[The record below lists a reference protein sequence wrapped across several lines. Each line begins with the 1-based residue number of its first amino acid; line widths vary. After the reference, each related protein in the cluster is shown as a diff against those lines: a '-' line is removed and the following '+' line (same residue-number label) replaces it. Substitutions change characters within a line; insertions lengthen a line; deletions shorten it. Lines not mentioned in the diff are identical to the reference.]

1 MNNTLFSFPKPE
13 NEPVLGYAP
22 GSPERK
28 KIREA
33 LNEVYNWKNFEICPI
48 IGGKKIKTKETG
60 TIVMPTENKHV
71 LAKYYKV
78 TEKEVK
84 MAIDAAMK
92 AHEEWANTPW
102 IERASVMLKI
112 ATLIS
117 GKYRWLINAATMLGQ
132 GKTTMQAE
140 IDSACELVDFLRY
153 NAYYASQI
161 YSDQP
166 CSDKGT
172 LNYMTYRPLEG
183 FVFAITPFN
192 FTSIASNLCLSP
204 VLMGNTCIWKPST
217 TAMLSNYILMDIY
230 KEAGLPDGV
239 VNFLPGSGS
248 LIGKVAFANENL
260 AGVHFTGGTKTF
272 NGFWKSIGDNIANY
286 RTYPKIVGE
295 TGGKD
300 FIFAHSSANA
310 AQVATAIVRGAFEF
324 QGQKCS
330 AASRAY
336 VPKSMWPEVKE
347 IVGKMLAEI
356 KVGDVRD
363 FSAFVNAV
371 IDEAS
376 FDNCM
381 NYINHAKKSEDAEI
395 VFGGEGDKSV
405 GWFIQPTVILAK
417 KPDYKSMCEEI
428 FGPIITIYVYDDK
441 DYEKTLHLCDETSPY
456 ALTGAIFATDRK
468 ALRTGADILK
478 YAAGNI
484 YYNDKPTGAVVGQQ
498 PFGGARASGTN
509 DKAGSYLNLIRW
521 TSPQAIKETFDPASN
536 YSYPFVSNED
546 NPYVVEKAVKDVA
559 KAADKAV
566 AKAKATVKAA
576 AKTVKAAAK
585 KPAAKKN

>member
-1 MNNTLFSFPKPE
+1 MNNSIFVFPKPA

-28 KIREA
+28 EIRKA
-33 LNEVYNWKNFEICPI
+33 LNELYNKVTEIPAI
-48 IGGKKIKTKETG
+48 IGGKEVKTRQMGE
-60 TIVMPTENKHV
+60 IVMPTENGHV
-71 LAKYYKV
+71 LARYHKV
-78 TEKEVK
+78 GEKEVRA
-84 MAIDAAMK
+84 AIAAALK
-92 AHEEWANTPW
+92 AQREWADTPW
-102 IERASVMLKI
+102 IDRASVMLKI

-117 GKYRWLINAATMLGQ
+117 GKYRYLINAATMLGQ

-153 NAYYASQI
+153 NTFYASQI

-172 LNYMTYRPLEG
+172 LNYVTYRPLEG

-204 VLMGNTCIWKPST
+204 VLMGNVCIWKPST
-217 TAMLSNYILMDIY
+217 TAMLSNYLLMKIY

-239 VNFLPGSGS
+239 VNFLPGSGA
-248 LIGKVAFANENL
+248 LIGDVAFADPNL

-272 NGFWKSIGDNIANY
+272 NGFWKKIGQNIDHY

-300 FIFAHSSANA
+300 FIFVHPSADRN
-310 AQVATAIVRGAFEF
+310 QVATAIVRGAFEF

-336 VPKSMWPEVKE
+336 IPASLWPGVKRT
-347 IVGKMLAEI
+347 IGRMLREI
-356 KVGDVRD
+356 KMGDVRD

-381 NYINHAKKSEDAEI
+381 RYINHAKRSKDAEI
-395 VFGGEGDKSV
+395 VFGGSGDKSK
-405 GWFIQPTVILAK
+405 GWFVEPTVIQAL
-417 KPDYKSMCEEI
+417 KPDYKSMVEEI
-428 FGPIITIYVYDDK
+428 FGPIITVYIYDDDK
-441 DYEKTLHLCDETSPY
+441 FEETLQLCNETSPY
-456 ALTGAIFATDRK
+456 ALTGAIFASDRR
-468 ALRTGADILK
+468 ALRRAAEVLH

-509 DKAGSYLNLIRW
+509 DKAGSYLNLLRW
-521 TSPQAIKETFDPASN
+521 VSPQAIKETFDPASDFK
-536 YSYPFVSNED
+536 YPFISSAE
-546 NPYVVEKAVKDVA
+546 
-559 KAADKAV
+559 
-566 AKAKATVKAA
+566 
-576 AKTVKAAAK
+576 
-585 KPAAKKN
+585 

>member
-1 MNNTLFSFPKPE
+1 MNNTIFKFPQPA

-33 LNEVYNWKNFEICPI
+33 LDELYNTVTEIPII
-48 IGGKKIKTKETG
+48 IGGQEIRTG
-60 TIVMPTENKHV
+60 NMEDVVMPTENHHV
-71 LAKYYKV
+71 LARYHKV
-78 TEKEVK
+78 GEKEVQ

-92 AHEEWANTPW
+92 AHDEWANTPW
-102 IERASVMLKI
+102 LDRASVCMKI

-117 GKYRWLINAATMLGQ
+117 GKYRWLLNAATMLGQ

-140 IDSACELVDFLRY
+140 IDSACELVDFLRW
-153 NAYYASQI
+153 NTHYASQI

-166 CSDKGT
+166 YSDKGT
-172 LNYMTYRPLEG
+172 LNYVSYRPLEG
-183 FVFAITPFN
+183 FIMAVTPFN
-192 FTSIASNLCLSP
+192 FTSIASNLALSP
-204 VLMGNTCIWKPST
+204 VLMGNTTIWKPSR
-217 TAMLSNYILMDIY
+217 TALLSNYLLMKIY

-239 VNFLPGSGS
+239 VNFLPGSGA
-248 LIGKVAFANENL
+248 LIGKVAFASPDF
-260 AGVHFTGGTKTF
+260 AGVHFTGSTATF
-272 NGFWKSIGDNIANY
+272 NSFWKSIGDNINNY

-300 FIFAHSSANA
+300 FIFAHKTANPR
-310 AQVATAIVRGAFEF
+310 QVATAIVRGAFEF

-336 VPKSMWPEVKE
+336 VPASMWNEVKQ
-347 IVGKMLAEI
+347 IVGDMIKDI

-381 NYINHAKKSEDAEI
+381 RYIEHAKASADAEI

-405 GWFIQPTVILAK
+405 GYFVQPTVILAK

-428 FGPIITIYVYDDK
+428 FGPIITVYVYEDEK
-441 DYEKTLHLCDETSPY
+441 YEETLHLCDTTSPY

-468 ALRTGADILK
+468 ALRKADEILK

-509 DKAGSYLNLIRW
+509 DKAGSYLNLLRW
-521 TSPQAIKETFDPASN
+521 ISPQTIKETFAPAED
-536 YSYPFVSNED
+536 YSYPFVS
-546 NPYVVEKAVKDVA
+546 
-559 KAADKAV
+559 DKE
-566 AKAKATVKAA
+566 
-576 AKTVKAAAK
+576 
-585 KPAAKKN
+585 